1 MDSDRAFQTIVSGSV
16 LAKFGSFRTLGLYTL
31 SRPKNPLVQIT
42 HSLDPENKAP
52 LGSAEMSLGTDPKGA
67 EYLRRPMKIGGGT
80 TITNRCPS
88 GHEDPKA
95 ELGSPCGSLAGSP
108 RKLLVGE
115 QERRWGLRYQAA
127 LYPHECPR
135 S

>member
-42 HSLDPENKAP
+42 RRLDPENKAP

-67 EYLRRPMKIGGGT
+67 EYLRRPLKIGGGT